1 MVGMRVVLCDED
13 ALMRDVVEAS
23 ITTAGHEVVG
33 IADTTATAVHLI
45 EAAHPDIVVLD
56 LSLGWNTDFDIIES
70 AIAAGARVVV
80 FSRHADAER
89 LAQYEV
95 APTVVPKPDVYA
107 LEQVLSRFEPS
118 DEGGGAVAE
127 DRRRRPVRAAVG
139 PTPTGVSDAQAFFE
153 AVNGAEPGDAM
164 ISIEGSIDA
173 ETVAAGIVPLLRTTD
188 RLLAFPSA
196 LRFFLAGGGEDGVRS
211 LLGRIADTGT
221 IPPSSAV
228 SSVVVREGEAG
239 ADGFDRLK
247 HKADPQQ
254 LPSSAPTS

>member
-23 ITTAGHEVVG
+23 ISAAGHQVVG
-33 IADTTATAVHLI
+33 IADTTATAVQLV

-70 AIAAGARVVV
+70 AIGVGARVVV
-80 FSRHADAER
+80 FSRNADAER
-89 LAQYEV
+89 LSRYDV
-95 APTVVPKPDVYA
+95 APTVVPKPDVHA

-127 DRRRRPVRAAVG
+127 DRRLRPVRAATG

-164 ISIEGSIDA
+164 ISIEGSIDE
-173 ETVAAGIVPLLRTTD
+173 ETVSGDIVPLLRATD
-188 RLLAFPSA
+188 RLLAFPAA
-196 LRFFLAGGGEDGVRS
+196 LRLFLAGGGEDGVRS
-211 LLGRIADTGT
+211 LLGRIASTGT
-221 IPPSSAV
+221 VPPGSAV
-228 SSVVVREGEAG
+228 SSVLVREGEAG
-239 ADGFDRLK
+239 AEAFDRLK
-247 HKADPQQ
+247 HHGDPQ
-254 LPSSAPTS
+254 PMPAHAPAS